1 MGMDINI
8 IKYINDNFN
17 TLSLEPVFIAK
28 NKFNVPEYLYNN
40 LNKTAQYLFNTLDV
54 HDLSHSYISRVYN
67 GNLHDRESCIRFTK
81 SINVKVSADENLTYD
96 KKDESSHLSFKYI
109 RLRKND
115 RRQSYK
121 IYDAVYSMV
130 HKFMMGDVAPDDVMS
145 TPVYSDEINLHYTI
159 GPVTILQSEP
169 DSNDMVSCFIAIPY
183 KVESTFIT
191 SNEKI
196 G

>member
-81 SINVKVSADENLTYD
+81 SINVTVSVDENLTYD
-96 KKDESSHLSFKYI
+96 KKDKSIHLSFKYI

-121 IYDAVYSMV
+121 IYDVVYSMV
-130 HKFMMGDVAPDDVMS
+130 HKFMMGDVEPDNVTAS
-145 TPVYSDEINLHYTI
+145 PVYSDEINLHYTI
-159 GPVTILQSEP
+159 APVAILQSEP
-169 DSNDMVSCFIAIPY
+169 DSNDIVSCFIAIPY
-183 KVESTFIT
+183 KVDSKFII